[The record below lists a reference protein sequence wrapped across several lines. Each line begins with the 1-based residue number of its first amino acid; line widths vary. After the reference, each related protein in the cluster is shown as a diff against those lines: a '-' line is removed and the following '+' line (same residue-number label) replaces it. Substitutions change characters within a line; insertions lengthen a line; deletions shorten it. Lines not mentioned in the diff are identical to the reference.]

1 MLGAKSPSERE
12 KAPGPLVPRVIRPA
26 FSLTCS
32 AAPSRPGCGPLSARQ
47 FMEGSIGKQ
56 RRVAFALIDKAENCR
71 RQCALYVFIV
81 VHPCRK
87 AAADLVKSRR
97 HNGYGIGIVAAAWRD
112 A

>member
-12 KAPGPLVPRVIRPA
+12 EAPGPLVPRVIQPA

-56 RRVAFALIDKAENCR
+56 RQVAFALIDKAENCR
-71 RQCALYVFIV
+71 RNVRFMSSLSFIRAERQRQTWSKV
-81 VHPCRK
+81 VVIT
-87 AAADLVKSRR
+87 AMVS
-97 HNGYGIGIVAAAWRD
+97 GS
-112 A
+112 